1 MRAKHGAPCA
11 FGAAFS
17 GSRQP
22 LPPVLELCCISAW
35 TRRGTPR
42 GRRQRRGHRAPWRR
56 RRRSARDWLGAARE
70 LQSAKGA
77 AADSRELQRAR
88 TTTYERRPRAR
99 RRRARRRGPG
109 AGSRRAR
116 WLPAVRDQVLL
127 CRGRCIERAAATKE
141 NNSGMAMPMP
151 GARVRAAGAGAM
163 PCPRKS
169 LARSSVHTSF
179 QQ

>member
-1 MRAKHGAPCA
+1 MGSGALGGLLKSSRSAARSARAP
-11 FGAAFS
+11 
-17 GSRQP
+17 
-22 LPPVLELCCISAW
+22 CISACTAVCAPR
-35 TRRGTPR
+35 TRRRKTWASCVVA
-42 GRRQRRGHRAPWRR
+42 QTA
-56 RRRSARDWLGAARE
+56 ARLARWLEGARE
-70 LQSAKGA
+70 LPGGERGHANCEDTGGK
-77 AADSRELQRAR
+77 LHH
-88 TTTYERRPRAR
+88 TYERRPCAR

-127 CRGRCIERAAATKE
+127 CRGRCIERAAATKQ

-169 LARSSVHTSF
+169 LARSSVYTSF